1 MRLSFINSYEE
12 GNVTSIQLLLIVLV
26 IILQIIW
33 LMNIRHKLR
42 QLKHTFDDIIISP
55 NDFSIILRQLPKG
68 TEEQDIEEM
77 VESFRDNLTDQ
88 DKTETNNL
96 KIHKIVF
103 AYNIK
108 EYLDVCHQ
116 NI

>member
-1 MRLSFINSYEE
+1 MNSYEE
-12 GNVTSIQLLLIVLV
+12 SNVTSIQLLLIVLV
-26 IILQIIW
+26 MILQVFW

-68 TEEQDIEEM
+68 TEEKDIEEM
-77 VESFRDNLTDQ
+77 VDGFRENLTDQ

-96 KIHKIVF
+96 RIHKIVF
-103 AYNIK
+103 AYRIK
-108 EYLDVCHQ
+108 EYLEVSRQ